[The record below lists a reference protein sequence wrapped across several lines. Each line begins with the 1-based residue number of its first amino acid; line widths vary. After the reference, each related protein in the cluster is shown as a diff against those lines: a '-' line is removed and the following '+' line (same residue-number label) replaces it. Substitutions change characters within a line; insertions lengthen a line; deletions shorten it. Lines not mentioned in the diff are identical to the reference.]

1 MPPQAPSVAHN
12 RRALYRRDYG
22 CFLSRLWEAINK
34 NKSRNLMRLRVWYGL
49 RKLTKKAVKK
59 PAIVIVYENSWY
71 WKNEDRINQAMKVIY
86 TRYQT
91 EQEASDAPNSRY
103 TYIYYELFLENR
115 LFKKSPEL
123 AIQYNSYSDRKQVSE
138 EERELIASKIRAD
151 IYKFYNIQEPDS
163 IPINSWQ
170 LIINH

>member
-1 MPPQAPSVAHN
+1 
-12 RRALYRRDYG
+12 
-22 CFLSRLWEAINK
+22 
-34 NKSRNLMRLRVWYGL
+34 MRLRVWYGL

-103 TYIYYELFLENR
+103 TYIYYELFLENIQNS
-115 LFKKSPEL
+115 LYSTT
-123 AIQYNSYSDRKQVSE
+123 AIRTESRSVKRKESLSQV
-138 EERELIASKIRAD
+138 K
-151 IYKFYNIQEPDS
+151 
-163 IPINSWQ
+163 
-170 LIINH
+170 

>member
-1 MPPQAPSVAHN
+1 
-12 RRALYRRDYG
+12 
-22 CFLSRLWEAINK
+22 
-34 NKSRNLMRLRVWYGL
+34 MRLRVWYGL

-103 TYIYYELFLENR
+103 TYIYYELFLEDR

-123 AIQYNSYSDRKQVSE
+123 AIQYNSYSDRKQVCE
-138 EERELIASKIRAD
+138 EERELIASKIRAE

>member
-1 MPPQAPSVAHN
+1 M
-12 RRALYRRDYG
+12 
-22 CFLSRLWEAINK
+22 K
-34 NKSRNLMRLRVWYGL
+34 LRVWYGL
-49 RKLTKKAVKK
+49 RKLTTKAVKK

-91 EQEASDAPNSRY
+91 EQEASDAHNSRY
-103 TYIYYELFLENR
+103 TYIYYELFLEDKH
-115 LFKKSPEL
+115 FKKSPEL

-138 EERELIASKIRAD
+138 EERELIASKIRAE

-163 IPINSWQ
+163 VPINSWQ